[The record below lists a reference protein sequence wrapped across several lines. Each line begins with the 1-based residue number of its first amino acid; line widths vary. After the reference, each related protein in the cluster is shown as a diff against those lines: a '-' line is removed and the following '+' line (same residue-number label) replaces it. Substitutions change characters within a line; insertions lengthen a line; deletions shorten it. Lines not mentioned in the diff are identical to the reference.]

1 MSVLCL
7 DDSDTH
13 LSGHYSCVC
22 HVTVEG
28 TDATLLVAGSSSLAL
43 DKKPALRIPP
53 PAMRSLPAGAL
64 LANGLV
70 ARTVRHQ
77 AVPTELASL
86 RSRNVR
92 LQVQVFLLDL
102 LPVMLDTRICAI
114 NWGEHL

>member
-43 DKKPALRIPP
+43 DKKPALRIPRP
-53 PAMRSLPAGAL
+53 GDEELTGWRASGKWFGCK
-64 LANGLV
+64 NG
-70 ARTVRHQ
+70 
-77 AVPTELASL
+77 AVPGRAY
-86 RSRNVR
+86 
-92 LQVQVFLLDL
+92 
-102 LPVMLDTRICAI
+102 
-114 NWGEHL
+114 